1 MQETV
6 GSKREKGQK
15 ERLKGKER
23 LLRNRWRVIV
33 RRDIQN
39 ALSNKRGG
47 GGKFGD

>member
-1 MQETV
+1 M

-23 LLRNRWRVIV
+23 LLRKSWRIIV
-33 RRDIQN
+33 RRDVQN
-39 ALSNKRGG
+39 ALSNERGG